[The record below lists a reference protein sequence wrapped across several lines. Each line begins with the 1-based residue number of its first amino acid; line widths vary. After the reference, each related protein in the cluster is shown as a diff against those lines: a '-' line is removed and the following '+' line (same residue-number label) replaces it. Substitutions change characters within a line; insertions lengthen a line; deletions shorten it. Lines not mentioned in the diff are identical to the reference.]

1 MKSIMEEASSITK
14 AIENAWSRAGHP
26 QEFSVKILE
35 HPKTSF
41 FGLKTA
47 KSAKIALFFQEAAYK
62 AKEPSRQSAP
72 AYSQRTARPS
82 QDLQRRPLQRTTP
95 ERTPESHA
103 QTPSSER
110 RYQPRSDRS
119 DQPRSDQRRAPASSS
134 RYRDSKPYAP
144 RHESAPSE
152 RPERNYESQE
162 NWTPEM
168 VEAAQDWI
176 KETLV
181 MMGKPDISLNANVSN
196 NYLKIALNQPVIDDP
211 RQEETQLKSW
221 GSLAME
227 AVREKTNKPLRGLR
241 IILATR
247 K

>member
-62 AKEPSRQSAP
+62 TKEPSRQTAHTY
-72 AYSQRTARPS
+72 AQRNPKPS
-82 QDLQRRPLQRTTP
+82 QDLQRRPLQRTP

-103 QTPSSER
+103 QTPPSER
-110 RYQPRSDRS
+110 RYQPRSE
-119 DQPRSDQRRAPASSS
+119 QPRSDQRRAPASSS
-134 RYRDSKPYAP
+134 RYRDSKPYAS

-152 RPERNYESQE
+152 RPERNYESRE
-162 NWTPEM
+162 SWTPEM